1 MYKSLNA
8 AASGVKEIYQTSQEK
23 GKKEIMGG
31 KGKERAEWWVLVTDT
46 WGWRGG
52 GAKGARRVT
61 HREPKERSLLGE
73 S

>member
-23 GKKEIMGG
+23 GKKKKSWAE
-31 KGKERAEWWVLVTDT
+31 KGKKERNGGCWLQTL
-46 WGWRGG
+46 GG